1 MDYLTVKEVAEL
13 KKCKSQYIRKLI
25 LDGKI
30 KAEKQYNPELK
41 QTCYMIKISDLP
53 EEIQLKYY
61 NNLKAEMDLPDFKE
75 EKTKVKQQK
84 NTIQKTF
91 EELSEEE
98 RKEVNMWTDIIKEW
112 LGVRCRYQ
120 NKAQADEN
128 FVGKCRL
135 DHPDLQISRDILYRK
150 LKSYN
155 ANDAYGLIDKRGAW
169 NKGDS
174 GIEPIIWDAFLWY
187 WLDENQPTAA
197 KCYKETIE
205 WTNCFYPELVSSV
218 PTLRTFQ
225 RHIQTD
231 VKKALKVLMR
241 EGEKAFSDRCTPYIT
256 RLYDKLEAND
266 CWIADNHTLDIQS
279 LNEDGKAHRLYITA
293 FLDAKSGV
301 LTGWNITDTPTS
313 WSTILALRNGIK
325 RFGIPKS
332 VYFDNGREFL
342 THDIGGNGIRTRKN
356 TPAVN
361 PLTILQRLGIEMHD
375 ALVRNAKAKPIE
387 RTFGTVKS
395 QFSKVFS
402 GYCGGTIFERP
413 ESLKRRI
420 KNGELPMD
428 YEIRTFID
436 AWIDGDY
443 NLQPYGGAE
452 SKYKDMTRID
462 VWNKSIR
469 QVRVADEAELN
480 LMLMRSTRFQK
491 IKRNG
496 VCIDI
501 FGEKLWYMDTKETV
515 MNLDKIVGVRYDPA
529 DLTSARIYDEND
541 RYLFT
546 WKLADMLLAD
556 YIEEVKE
563 KVSDAQKIV
572 RSVGKFVKEQAAGIA
587 ANLTN
592 EQKITMLDMSM
603 RRNCRNAKEQFKIKF
618 PTNIIPVKA
627 NEPLAENAKKAVGAE
642 HAVVIDL
649 NRIEKNCL
657 KRKDDR

>member
-13 KKCKSQYIRKLI
+13 KKCKPQYIQKLI
-25 LDGKI
+25 KDGKL
-30 KAEKQYNPELK
+30 KAEQHLHPQNKK
-41 QTCYMIKISDLP
+41 MCYMIPVSSLP

-61 NNLKAEMDLPDFKE
+61 NNLKAEMDLPDLKE
-75 EKTKVKQQK
+75 EKTVVKQCK
-84 NTIQKTF
+84 NTVSKTF

-98 RKEVNMWTDIIKEW
+98 RKEANIWADIIKEW
-112 LGVRCRYQ
+112 LGVRCQYK

-150 LKSYN
+150 LKAYN
-155 ANDAYGLIDKRGAW
+155 ENNAYGLIDKRGAW
-169 NKGDS
+169 NKGGS
-174 GIEPIIWDAFLWY
+174 GIEPVIWDAFLWY

-197 KCYKETIE
+197 KCYRETIE
-205 WTNCFYPELVSSV
+205 WTNCFYPELVSGMPS
-218 PTLRTFQ
+218 LRTFQ

-231 VKKALKVLMR
+231 VKKAVKILMR
-241 EGEKAFSDRCTPYIT
+241 EGEKAFSDRCLPYVT

-266 CWIADNHTLDIQS
+266 CWIGDNHTLDIQS
-279 LNEDGKAHRLYITA
+279 INEDGNIHRLYITA

-301 LTGWNITDTPTS
+301 LVGWNITDTPTS
-313 WSTILALRNGIK
+313 WSTIVALRNGIM

-342 THDIGGNGIRTRKN
+342 THDIGGNGNRTKKN

-387 RTFGTVKS
+387 RTFGTLKS
-395 QFSKVFS
+395 QFSKTFS

-420 KNGELPMD
+420 KNGDLPVD

-452 SKYKDMTRID
+452 SKYKGMTRID

-469 QVRVADEAELN
+469 QVRLADESELN

-496 VCIDI
+496 VYVDI
-501 FGEKLWYMDTKETV
+501 FGERLWYMDTKETV
-515 MNLDKIVGVRYDPA
+515 MNLDKNVGVRYDPA
-529 DLTSARIYDEND
+529 DLSSVRIYDEND

-546 WKLADMLLAD
+546 WKLADVLLVD
-556 YIEEVKE
+556 YIESVK
-563 KVSDAQKIV
+563 KRIADAQEVV
-572 RSVGKFVKEQAAGIA
+572 RSVGKFVKEQAKGIS

-603 RRNCRNAKEQFKIKF
+603 RRNCKNAKEQFKIKM

-627 NEPLAENAKKAVGAE
+627 NEPTDNEVKKAAGAE
-642 HAVVIDL
+642 HTVLIDL
-649 NRIEKNCL
+649 NKMEKNAF
-657 KRKDDR
+657 KRKED

>member
-1 MDYLTVKEVAEL
+1 
-13 KKCKSQYIRKLI
+13 
-25 LDGKI
+25 
-30 KAEKQYNPELK
+30 
-41 QTCYMIKISDLP
+41 
-53 EEIQLKYY
+53 
-61 NNLKAEMDLPDFKE
+61 
-75 EKTKVKQQK
+75 
-84 NTIQKTF
+84 
-91 EELSEEE
+91 
-98 RKEVNMWTDIIKEW
+98 
-112 LGVRCRYQ
+112 
-120 NKAQADEN
+120 
-128 FVGKCRL
+128 
-135 DHPDLQISRDILYRK
+135 
-150 LKSYN
+150 
-155 ANDAYGLIDKRGAW
+155 
-169 NKGDS
+169 
-174 GIEPIIWDAFLWY
+174 
-187 WLDENQPTAA
+187 
-197 KCYKETIE
+197 
-205 WTNCFYPELVSSV
+205 
-218 PTLRTFQ
+218 
-225 RHIQTD
+225 
-231 VKKALKVLMR
+231 MR
-241 EGEKAFSDRCTPYIT
+241 EGEKAFSDRCMPYIV

-279 LNEDGKAHRLYITA
+279 INDNGSIHRLHLTA

-301 LTGWNITDTPTS
+301 LVGWNITDTPTS

-342 THDIGGNGIRTRKN
+342 THDIGGNGNRTKKN

-395 QFSKVFS
+395 QFSKTFS

-420 KNGELPMD
+420 KNGDLPMD
-428 YEIRTFID
+428 HEIRVFID

-452 SKYKDMTRID
+452 PKYKGMTRID

-469 QVRVADEAELN
+469 QVRLADEAELN

-496 VCIDI
+496 VYVDI
-501 FGEKLWYMDTKETV
+501 FGERLWYMDTKETV
-515 MNLDKIVGVRYDPA
+515 MNLDKVVGVRFDPA
-529 DLTSARIYDEND
+529 DLSRVRIYDEND

-546 WKLADMLLAD
+546 WKLADILLVD
-556 YIEEVKE
+556 YIESVKE
-563 KVSDAQKIV
+563 RISDAQERV
-572 RSVGKFVKEQAAGIA
+572 RSVGKFVKEQSAGIT

-603 RRNCRNAKEQFKIKF
+603 RRNCKNAKEQFQIKM

-627 NEPLAENAKKAVGAE
+627 NEPTDNEVKKAAGAE
-642 HAVVIDL
+642 HAVLIDL
-649 NRIEKNCL
+649 NKMEKNYF
-657 KRKDDR
+657 KRKDD